1 MKTTAPFSSAKQRL
15 LGQYLKGA
23 VSSSVDAI
31 RPRKTGATAPLSFS
45 QEEVYWRELRL
56 GGVPALY
63 NECITIRM
71 LGALNTEALQRAF
84 NEIVRRHE
92 AWRTTFETLAGA
104 ARQLVQSAESID
116 FDFHDLRAI
125 PQQEREAEIIR
136 IVGEKSKQQFHL
148 NRGPL
153 LRPTLFRVA
162 DSEYRLYLVAHQIIL
177 DGMSAYQI
185 FPSELASLYL
195 AFSKDEPSPLPELPI
210 QYGDFACWQ
219 REYLQKELPK
229 QTAYWRKVL
238 GRSRVP
244 THLLAAQRTFRGRI
258 EPFSLPESL
267 GHQVRELARSLNTT
281 TFLVLLTA
289 LATVISRRDQQE
301 IVTIGTPSPSGRKRS
316 EVLGLLGYFL
326 NPVALTL
333 TFGKN
338 PSFRDSLLQAR
349 GVIAEAISNDDVP
362 IESLA
367 RALKCEDIETP
378 NPLFTVSA
386 SMQPPQPSLGLPW
399 TVTSMDVESG
409 GSPWRLY
416 FAFIETPQAIFGRA
430 QFNPDLFDTETVR
443 EILQGCQTVLRD
455 ACSQSLAVSR

>member
-1 MKTTAPFSSAKQRL
+1 ML
-15 LGQYLKGA
+15 LDQYLKGA

-31 RPRKTGATAPLSFS
+31 RPRKTGVMAPLSFS

-63 NECITIRM
+63 NECITIRL

-125 PQQEREAEIIR
+125 PEREREAEIIR
-136 IVGEKSKQQFHL
+136 MVGEKSKQPFLL

-153 LRPTLFRVA
+153 LRPTLVRVA
-162 DSEYRLYLVAHQIIL
+162 DSEHRLYLIAHQIIL

-185 FPSELASLYL
+185 FPSELAALYL
-195 AFSKDEPSPLPELPI
+195 AFSNNRPSPLPELAI

-229 QTAYWRKVL
+229 QTAYWRKGL
-238 GRSRVP
+238 KSSPAP
-244 THLLAAQRTFRGRI
+244 THMLAAQQTFRGHI

-267 GHQVRELARSLNTT
+267 SHQVRELARSLNTT

-289 LATVISRRDQQE
+289 LAIVISRRDQQE
-301 IVTIGTPSPSGRKRS
+301 VVTIGTPSPSGRKRI

-333 TFGKN
+333 TFGNN
-338 PSFRDSLLQAR
+338 PSFQESLLQAR
-349 GVIAEAISNDDVP
+349 GVIAEAMSNDDVP

-367 RALKCEDIETP
+367 RELKCEDIETP
-378 NPLFTVSA
+378 NPFFTVSA
-386 SMQPPQPSLGLPW
+386 SMQPPQPNLGLPW
-399 TVTSMDVESG
+399 TVSSMDIESG
-409 GSPWRLY
+409 GSPWDLY
-416 FAFIETPQAIFGRA
+416 FAFIETPRTILGRV
-430 QFNPDLFDTETVR
+430 QFNPDLVDTETVR
-443 EILQGCQTVLRD
+443 EILQRFQTVIRD
-455 ACSQSLAVSR
+455 ACSQSLAASR